1 MYLLADYKREQNSM
15 ANIGIVI
22 NHWTP
27 YDISNVRVL
36 YNDVACLIWQLS
48 AFMFEFT
55 NCLQNC

>member
-1 MYLLADYKREQNSM
+1 M

-55 NCLQNC
+55 NCLQNCWALFLL